1 MDARSP
7 LCTVPCLLP
16 GTTINVPQDWQCSWL
31 VQRSTSFLVS
41 HWQPGR
47 CFFFTFAFVFGSVT
61 GRCCVQTCVVALSVS
76 VFSFGVYTP
85 LEVIS
90 DISLT
95 IMLYCYTPYSVSCSV
110 LLCVRRILYSVLSTE
125 LSMDL
130 VKWPTYWKQT
140 TLPITQV

>member
-1 MDARSP
+1 MYPRIGNAAGSSKDQP
-7 LCTVPCLLP
+7 VF
-16 GTTINVPQDWQCSWL
+16 
-31 VQRSTSFLVS
+31 SFLTGNRAVA
-41 HWQPGR
+41 
-47 CFFFTFAFVFGSVT
+47 FFFTFAFVFGSAT

-95 IMLYCYTPYSVSCSV
+95 IMLYCYTPYSVLCSV
-110 LLCVRRILYSVLSTE
+110 LLCVRRILYSILSTE